1 MIPLTDAEKAQ
12 HNSQKVCFL
21 CKKEFCYDKTNKKE
35 YKLFCKVRD
44 LCHFTG
50 KYRGAAHS
58 KCNLKY
64 KVARFAP
71 VLFHNRSKYDNNFI
85 IKQLAKDFKV
95 YFNCIGE
102 VFSPIQLK

>member
-1 MIPLTDAEKAQ
+1 MVPSLPLLSCESPVSVKENPDR
-12 HNSQKVCFL
+12 
-21 CKKEFCYDKTNKKE
+21 KKKKINKTNKKE

-64 KVARFAP
+64 KVPRFAP
-71 VLFHNRSKYDNNFI
+71 VLFHNGSKYDNHFI